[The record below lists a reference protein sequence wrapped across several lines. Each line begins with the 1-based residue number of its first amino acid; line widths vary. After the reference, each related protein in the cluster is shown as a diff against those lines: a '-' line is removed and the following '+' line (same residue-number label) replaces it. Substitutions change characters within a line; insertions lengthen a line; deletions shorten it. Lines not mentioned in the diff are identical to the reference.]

1 MQPVL
6 WARGTPGASE
16 GLTIGIQWLTS
27 VESLLCASP
36 ALPQGVPNILGSWR
50 PWCLS
55 NSPQRSL
62 AKRNAGRVDSS
73 HPPLWPPQANPGASP
88 FRGDGVGLAKT
99 SRGGRGGASRRKDSP
114 MGGATLPLI
123 GGPGVRH
130 QRPSGHTSGAPS
142 LPPQPDTS
150 QSRQYKTSLFLI
162 FYKKSCLLTD
172 GGDRMREARHT
183 PCRGP
188 WPGAAP
194 GRDWGT
200 GRGRRTP
207 SLLGPGEGPR
217 GRAWGIGCAAS
228 PTLGLAQGS

>member
-130 QRPSGHTSGAPS
+130 QRPSGHTSGALS
-142 LPPQPDTS
+142 LLPQPDTS

-162 FYKKSCLLTD
+162 FYKKSCLL
-172 GGDRMREARHT
+172 
-183 PCRGP
+183 
-188 WPGAAP
+188 
-194 GRDWGT
+194 
-200 GRGRRTP
+200 RT
-207 SLLGPGEGPR
+207 
-217 GRAWGIGCAAS
+217 AGIGCARRATHPAEARGREQRRGGTGGPAAAGGPRPFS
-228 PTLGLAQGS
+228 DLGRGRGGERGESAVLPLQP

>member
-36 ALPQGVPNILGSWR
+36 ALTQRVPNILGSWR

-62 AKRNAGRVDSS
+62 AKRNAEQVDSS
-73 HPPLWPPQANPGASP
+73 HPPLWPLQANPGASP
-88 FRGDGVGLAKT
+88 FRVDGVGLAKT
-99 SRGGRGGASRRKDSP
+99 SRGGRGGLP
-114 MGGATLPLI
+114 GGRTAQWATLPLS

-130 QRPSGHTSGAPS
+130 QWPSRHTSGALS

-150 QSRQYKTSLFLI
+150 QSGQYKTSLFLI

-172 GGDRMREARHT
+172 GGDRMCEACDT

-194 GRDWGT
+194 GGT
-200 GRGRRTP
+200 G
-207 SLLGPGEGPR
+207 GPAAAGGPR
-217 GRAWGIGCAAS
+217 PFSDLGRGHGGERGGVGCAAS